1 MSTTM
6 KATPV
11 IEASMVKNCRNVLG
25 GSVSNLL

>member
-11 IEASMVKNCRNVLG
+11 IEASMVKNCRIVLG
-25 GSVSNLL
+25 GSVSNL